1 MGKELKPIVFSGG
14 GSGGSG
20 EVEGDSLRTT
30 DNAEL
35 LIGICEG
42 PIVGLEDGE
51 KSFLVGETP
60 LVASDGSKNFD
71 SFVLDIKHGDSS
83 QDETVEFKLGGSS
96 RPTNV
101 GQNLEVGVPVTRQ
114 TQSGNI
120 NYIDIRL
127 AISGFWHITDKGNT
141 RKGRMFFKIE
151 FKRQDESEWHVF
163 SGKSVEIY
171 GKCSST
177 YVSDYRII
185 VNPSTQYVYE
195 IRITR
200 EGESSVT
207 TGNGLYGTPSWLQF
221 EEVVAENKEFKN
233 TALAHINIQ
242 TSDQLDSLPQFSGI
256 YKTLIIKVPSNY
268 DPEAKTYDG
277 VWDGT
282 FKMAYTDNPAWCLYD
297 LIMNDRY
304 GTNAYY
310 PVVADKW
317 DFYEAGQFC
326 DELVSDGAGGTQ
338 PRYTLNM
345 LITDAQSGPQLVSY
359 VASAF
364 NAIIYEDSE
373 GLVRLAYEK
382 NEPAVHIFSIDNVTP
397 EGFTYSFSDP
407 TNRYNAI
414 NVGFINPNLNWVDDQ
429 RSVTDEDQIETWGR
443 IPEDFSAIGCIYEG
457 EAIRRA
463 RYRLCAATT
472 EVMTVSFTTNRV
484 AQNVNL
490 YDTISIVDP
499 LMEYSVGGRIIRV
512 SSDRLSFTLRDPIFI
527 EAGVTDYTCSVQTT
541 DGILES
547 LIDVRD
553 VGYVTTVYLQTEL
566 PETVPPNA
574 VITIYG
580 DGAEAG
586 MPKPFRVVKIEEDQ
600 EDNERIKITAT
611 EINRNKQTFA
621 DTGFT
626 VTETE
631 KTGNKVYPQVSHVTD
646 ISISYQWDEDRGEPY
661 LIVVSSLDYS
671 SYPYYTGAVRTYIR
685 ASEDT
690 EWDEVSENGGDIIYG
705 LAEGTYEFKVM
716 PQTQTGAEANFET
729 APIFTKEIKYPERKP
744 SNISG
749 LIAVPSNQS
758 ITLMWTAISDSNLS
772 GYEVRLGTDWDTATV
787 LATNLTQTTFIYT
800 PDDRTQDF
808 TFLVKAKNTQNLYS
822 ETAASASA
830 SLYYDSAW
838 SQPVLTSNTD
848 WGSIQAFS
856 GNSTAYK
863 ISDGV
868 VNTYSNDNLWNSETT
883 TVPVTLTWALKEKL
897 KIKNITHYMG
907 YYPTKSATNV
917 VQYFTMLKD
926 DENNDVLTPLTD
938 QFTITSEATTPY
950 KETEYYTGSS
960 VGNATAYTYG
970 FVGDTSQV
978 IDGIKIVGATSGSLS
993 SDPRYLKL
1001 FKYNATDNVYDECL
1015 AVSKNTQAF
1024 TSQNTTYYWELD
1036 KPVKLECGEFYR
1048 VSFSSDTEYSWT
1060 NLLNYR
1066 ATHQACTACKT
1077 FQVAGSPTLT
1087 ETSAS
1092 GFSSEN
1098 YISKNVK
1105 SVFNSDDKVVID
1117 AQFTTGDT
1125 ISNGY
1130 ILALRKDE
1138 TSQGWAESIRF
1149 YIYNQYFRFSFFYN
1163 RGTQVNIGIIR
1174 LSANTTYY
1182 ARLVYDPSA
1191 TKQWAVY
1198 IGTSLDSLPK
1208 YLEHR
1213 ADVIPEV
1220 SVLFVGGTPTDSTE
1234 FFSGGTILFENT
1246 SIKINDELYWKPVY
1260 SNHDFKVG
1268 TANGGGNP
1276 PIQAYQFIPQMTFV
1290 KNATEWSHIKVPSL
1304 LPNQEIENL
1313 ECRITDLGDTD
1324 SNIKVGEIVLDATRK
1339 KLP

>member
-1 MGKELKPIVFSGG
+1 MVKELKQLIFSGG
-14 GSGGSG
+14 GSGESG

-60 LVASDGSKNFD
+60 LIASDGSKNFD

-96 RPTNV
+96 RPTYVN
-101 GQNLEVGVPVTRQ
+101 QNLEVGVPVTRQ

-268 DPEAKTYDG
+268 DPETKTYDG

-345 LITDAQSGPQLVSY
+345 LITDAQSGPQLVGY

-364 NAIIYEDSE
+364 NAIIYEDAE

-382 NEPAVHIFSIDNVTP
+382 NEPAIHIFSIDNVTP

-429 RSVTDEDQIETWGR
+429 RSVTDEDQIEIWGR

-463 RYRLCAATT
+463 RYRLCTATT

-499 LMEYSVGGRIIRV
+499 LMEYSVGGRIIKV

-541 DGILES
+541 DGIFES
-547 LIDVRD
+547 LIDVRE

-626 VTETE
+626 VTETTI
-631 KTGNKVYPQVSHVTD
+631 TGNKTYPQVSHVTNV
-646 ISISYQWDEDRGEPY
+646 SISYQWDEERGEPY
-661 LIVVSSLDYS
+661 IIIVSSLDYS
-671 SYPYYTGAVRTYIR
+671 SYPYYTGGVRTYVR
-685 ASEDT
+685 ANGET
-690 EWDEVSENGGDIIYG
+690 EWDEKSENGGDIIYG
-705 LAEGTYEFKVM
+705 LDEGTYDFKVM
-716 PQTQTGAEANFET
+716 PQTQTGAEADFET
-729 APIFTKEIKYPERKP
+729 APVFTIEIKYPERKP

-749 LIAVPSNQS
+749 LIAIPSTQS

-800 PDDRTQDF
+800 PEDRTQDF
-808 TFLVKAKNTQNLYS
+808 TFLVKAINTQGLYS

-830 SLYYDSAW
+830 SLYYDSTW
-838 SQPVLTSNTD
+838 TQPVLTSNTD
-848 WGSIQAFS
+848 WGTIQVSS
-856 GNSTAYK
+856 GESSAYK
-863 ISDGV
+863 VSDGV
-868 VNTYSNDNLWNSETT
+868 VDTYSNDNLWNSETT
-883 TVPVTLTWALKEKL
+883 TVPVTFAWALKEKL
-897 KIKNITHYMG
+897 KVKNITHYMG

-917 VQYFTMLKD
+917 VQYFTVLV
-926 DENNDVLTPLTD
+926 DEEGNDVLTPLTD
-938 QFTITSEATTPY
+938 QFTVTSEATTPY
-950 KETEYYTGSS
+950 KETDYYTGGS

-1001 FKYNATDNVYDECL
+1001 FKYNATDNIYDECL

-1024 TSQNTTYYWELD
+1024 TSQNTTYSWELD

-1048 VSFSSDTEYSWT
+1048 VIFSSDTEYSWT

-1066 ATHQACTACKT
+1066 STHQSCTACQT
-1077 FQVAGSPTLT
+1077 FQVVGSPTLT

-1130 ILALRKDE
+1130 ILTLRKDE
-1138 TSQGWAESIRF
+1138 TSQGWANSIRF

-1163 RGTQVNIGIIR
+1163 GGTQVNIGIIR

-1304 LPNQEIENL
+1304 LPNQEIEL
-1313 ECRITDLGDTD
+1313 LACRITDLGDTD
-1324 SNIKVGEIVLDATRK
+1324 SNIKVGEIVLDAAYK